1 MIKKEL
7 HFNNNRD
14 MYFYISLLLEEI
26 KRLQKEI
33 DDFDKHNIIK
43 L

>member
-1 MIKKEL
+1 
-7 HFNNNRD
+7 